1 MSNTMRLV
9 AGSIG
14 TALLITI
21 MSSVAASSSA
31 QTQALSL
38 LNGMNK
44 AFLCS
49 FIFCIL
55 GIFLSFY
62 IREQQSKMVEE

>member
-1 MSNTMRLV
+1 
-9 AGSIG
+9 
-14 TALLITI
+14 

-38 LNGMNK
+38 LDGMNK

-49 FIFCIL
+49 FVFGIL

-62 IREQQSKMVEE
+62 IREQQLKKVEE